1 MTKEQKKKLN
11 IDVNTFVGVSGL
23 CLAAAGLVMISIP
36 LAFIAVG
43 SFLIWITE
51 KADK

>member
-1 MTKEQKKKLN
+1 MTKGQKKKFS
-11 IDVNTFVGVSGL
+11 IDISTLIGVSGL
-23 CLAAAGLVMISIP
+23 CLATTGLLMVSVP

-43 SFLIWITE
+43 SFLVWITE